1 MSNAQ
6 KELVSNYQALTDA
19 ETKYSGYQTDDTAAK
34 KVAELIDAI
43 GEVSYNDDCKQKID
57 AAREAYNKL
66 TDAQKELVDNYK
78 TLTDAEAKY
87 KSLAPSEKISIT
99 EAVVNKIKDQYYTG
113 KV

>member
-19 ETKYSGYQTDDTAAK
+19 E
-34 KVAELIDAI
+34 
-43 GEVSYNDDCKQKID
+43 
-57 AAREAYNKL
+57 
-66 TDAQKELVDNYK
+66 
-78 TLTDAEAKY
+78 AKY
-87 KSLAPSEKISIT
+87 TSMVPSEKNSIT